1 MELCEGYLDTAN
13 LPLRRVIDKIG
24 RIRSDL
30 TTFAKRERP
39 SAGVLVAIDY
49 LKTAQDSSDAT
60 VALDAVKHSLSVL
73 QGISGVGNLRL
84 RLAFLQGKL
93 EALSGD

>member
-1 MELCEGYLDTAN
+1 MTIAQ
-13 LPLRRVIDKIG
+13 
-24 RIRSDL
+24 
-30 TTFAKRERP
+30 RERP

-49 LKTAQDSSDAT
+49 LKIAQDT
-60 VALDAVKHSLSVL
+60 NEPMVALDAVKHSLSVL
-73 QGISGVGNLRL
+73 QGVSGVGNLRL

>member
-1 MELCEGYLDTAN
+1 M
-13 LPLRRVIDKIG
+13 
-24 RIRSDL
+24 
-30 TTFAKRERP
+30 AKRERP

-49 LKTAQDSSDAT
+49 LKVAQDSNDAT
-60 VALDAVKHSLSVL
+60 VALDAVKHCLSVL
-73 QGISGVGNLRL
+73 KGISGVGNLRL